1 MSKQDRN
8 IRLDRRDEL
17 LMLAFAVIVALM
29 LPPALLG
36 VL

>member
-17 LMLAFAVIVALM
+17 LMLAFAVIVALL
-29 LPPALLG
+29 LPPALMG